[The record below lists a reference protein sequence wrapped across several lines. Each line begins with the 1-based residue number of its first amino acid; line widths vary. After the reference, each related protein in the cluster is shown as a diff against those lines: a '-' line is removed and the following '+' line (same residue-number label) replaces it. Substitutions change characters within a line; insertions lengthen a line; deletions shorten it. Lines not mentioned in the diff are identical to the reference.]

1 MKFPCDL
8 SQEMLP
14 MKRTLSKMTSQP
26 LPVPAKLMLEVSG
39 LDAGKFRIVQFP
51 SILICE
57 GGTGLT
63 KPSITP
69 PKLATQ
75 PPTDCAR
82 AGTALSNNRPKAN
95 SRILI
100 QLPRGLALFVSL
112 EVIYALVPLTKRFH
126 RDRGSPRCGLDSGGP
141 AVVGP
146 LPVRPVTL
154 RSHLSNGFAFV
165 KIASNLTDQIRCFS
179 KPPGVRAI
187 PLRPP
192 TSRRRQEVDRVHD
205 RHGRHT
211 IFRAEIDRPDAANHL
226 CGEIRGTHVS
236 RLQHAHRHAA
246 VRLDRQTQNHLAFQG
261 WVIAQLPVVQ
271 PVERRLVAIEHDLYF
286 LVGAG
291 RTWSAAC
298 LRSVGT
304 SDRSDRADCAAYPH
318 TTNPASSATASAAAA
333 HTAAPIAPSASSA
346 TASYTAAQG
355 GDVDATARSRR
366 IARQQRACRG
376 PAHLIGGNVTRIGSE
391 RHHDGVLCQVRE
403 LVLECEDADVSH
415 LRLCLHRKAHL
426 RTWWQ
431 FRFAS

>member
-146 LPVRPVTL
+146 PPVRPVTL
-154 RSHLSNGFAFV
+154 RRHLSNGFAFV
-165 KIASNLTDQIRCFS
+165 KIASCLTDQIRSFS

-192 TSRRRQEVDRVHD
+192 ASRRRQEVDRVHD

-211 IFRAEIDRPDAANHL
+211 IFRAEIDRPDAANDL
-226 CGEIRGTHVS
+226 RGEIRRIHVS
-236 RLQHAHRHAA
+236 RLQRAHRHAA
-246 VRLDRQTQNHLAFQG
+246 VRLDRQAQNHLAFQG
-261 WVIAQLPVVQ
+261 RVIAQLSVVQ
-271 PVERRLVAIEHDLYF
+271 PVKRRLVAIEHDLYF
-286 LVGAG
+286 FVGAG

-298 LRSVGT
+298 LRSVGAG
-304 SDRSDRADCAAYPH
+304 DRSDWADCAACP
-318 TTNPASSATASAAAA
+318 TTNPASSATASASAPAT
-333 HTAAPIAPSASSA
+333 HTPTPVASPSCSSA
-346 TASYTAAQG
+346 TA
-355 GDVDATARSRR
+355 
-366 IARQQRACRG
+366 
-376 PAHLIGGNVTRIGSE
+376 
-391 RHHDGVLCQVRE
+391 
-403 LVLECEDADVSH
+403 
-415 LRLCLHRKAHL
+415 
-426 RTWWQ
+426 
-431 FRFAS
+431 